1 MDGAPTLPELCRDQ
15 ETDWSAKRLVPPS
28 NLGGKV
34 QRIEMA
40 QGTLTGRNLAIRVA
54 GWFSL
59 GLGLAVLSVSPCRAQ
74 GSLRYEVDPGWPKPL
89 PGNWV
94 TGQVSGVCV
103 DSHDHVFIVN
113 RNDMTDKEAEIS
125 TQAPPFIEFDA
136 DGRVVNAFGDW
147 RTVPNTTHGCTIDDQ
162 DNFWTAGNG
171 DGVIQKYSHDG
182 KLLLQI
188 GRRGVVDTSD
198 GTLKGRALNSSQTQL
213 NMPADIAVDP
223 ANGDVYVADGY
234 GNSRIVVFDRDGK
247 FLRQWGHQGTKAEA
261 DAGIGGAF
269 MRVVHCVAL
278 SNDGLVY
285 VCDRQSDRIQ
295 VFDKM
300 GNFRKNIWVR
310 RGRSLPDTWGTTW
323 WIRFSADREQK
334 YLYLADGG
342 DEQVKILDRASGE
355 ILSSFGRAGH
365 QLGEFTHAHTLAVDS
380 KDNVYVAETD
390 WGRRVQKFKPLS
402 P

>member
-1 MDGAPTLPELCRDQ
+1 
-15 ETDWSAKRLVPPS
+15 
-28 NLGGKV
+28 
-34 QRIEMA
+34 MA
-40 QGTLTGRNLAIRVA
+40 QDTPAAPIVAILFTGAFRSTWHRGGATKHYARLLRSV
-54 GWFSL
+54 SL
-59 GLGLAVLSVSPCRAQ
+59 GLCLALLSASICRAQ
-74 GSLRYEVDPGWPKPL
+74 GGALKYEVDPSWPKPL
-89 PGNWV
+89 PANWV

-113 RNDMTDKEAEIS
+113 RDDMTDKEAEAS
-125 TQAPPFIEFDA
+125 SQAPPFIEFDA
-136 DGRVVNAFGDW
+136 GGKVVNSFGDW
-147 RTVPNTTHGCTIDDQ
+147 STVPNTTHGCTIDHE

-182 KLLLQI
+182 KLMMQI

-198 GTLKGRALNSSQTQL
+198 GTLKGRALNSSRTQL
-213 NMPADIAVDP
+213 DMPSDIAVDP
-223 ANGDVYVADGY
+223 SNGDVYVADGY

-247 FLRQWGHQGTKAEA
+247 FLRQWGHQGTKEEA

-285 VCDRQSDRIQ
+285 VCDRQGDRIQ
-295 VFDKM
+295 VFDRTGHFLKS
-300 GNFRKNIWVR
+300 IWIR

-334 YLYLADGG
+334 YMFVADGG
-342 DEQVKILDRASGE
+342 DEQVKILDRANGG
-355 ILSSFGRAGH
+355 ILSSFGRPGH

-390 WGRRVQKFKPLS
+390 WGRRVQKFKPAN
-402 P
+402 